1 MKILLTGSTSG
12 IGWETFKDL
21 WSEGHEMILPVRN
34 VKKAE
39 GMLHNFGVKERIYV
53 YPMDLANLNSVS
65 EAAGMIIKD
74 HDQIEVI
81 INNAGGMYPQQKK
94 SDDGIDLTFSV
105 NHLGHFLLTTQV
117 LKKLKKS
124 PSKVINVSSEA
135 HKIAKVRK
143 DDLGLIKST
152 SDLTSY
158 ANVKLYNILF
168 TIRLKQK
175 YGEKGLNVF
184 SLHPGAVR
192 TNFGSDS
199 GPISKAII
207 QLSQLFFISAKKGAQ
222 TTLHLVKQDNSKLVN
237 GAYYKKQKPANS
249 SKTAKDM
256 ELAKAL
262 WDYSEGEIE
271 RILG

>member
-21 WSEGHEMILPVRN
+21 WEKGHEMVLPVRN
-34 VKKAE
+34 LTKAE
-39 GMLHNFGVKERIYV
+39 GLLNSLGAKERIHI

-65 EAAGMIIKD
+65 QATEMIIKD

-105 NHLGHFLLTTQV
+105 NHLGHFLLTTQL
-117 LKKLKKS
+117 LKDLKTL

-143 DDLGLIKST
+143 DDLGLSKST

-158 ANVKLYNILF
+158 ANAKLYNILF
-168 TIRLKQK
+168 TKALKQT
-175 YGEKGLNVF
+175 YGGKGLNAF

-237 GAYYKKQKPANS
+237 GGYYKKQKPANS

-262 WDYSEGEIE
+262 SDYSQGEIE